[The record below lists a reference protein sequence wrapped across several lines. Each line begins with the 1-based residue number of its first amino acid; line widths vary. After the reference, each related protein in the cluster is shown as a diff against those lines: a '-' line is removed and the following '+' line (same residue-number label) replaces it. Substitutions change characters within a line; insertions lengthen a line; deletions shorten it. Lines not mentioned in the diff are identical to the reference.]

1 MATETRISSKGQVV
15 IPKDIRKKLGLKPGD
30 MVKFETLEGKRAIMQ
45 PAVEPTPDIFV
56 KAGSKVVEE
65 TLLEANLADD
75 KKITRLLKALGV
87 ST

>member
-30 MVKFETLEGKRAIMQ
+30 MVKFETLEGKRAIIQ
-45 PAVEPTPDIFV
+45 PAAEPTPDIFV
-56 KAGSKVVEE
+56 KAGSEVVEE
-65 TLLEANLADD
+65 TLREANLADD
-75 KKITRLLKALGV
+75 KKIARLLRALGV